1 VEVGSEAT
9 VDTQGIGQ
17 AMIEH
22 YAELRRQRLFHAHG
36 GDYVLRRDS
45 AAGRFHVYLRARGS
59 SPDVVEFRAR
69 SFTRFPHAERTR
81 LLEWVNRFN
90 DRIQWLPASVR
101 NSRYSADLA
110 VVGNSRFCVADA
122 GDFAAFVRFA
132 DLFLAVAAK
141 LFEGVDAEM
150 KLPTPAELELWFQRS
165 G

>member
-1 VEVGSEAT
+1 

-17 AMIEH
+17 VMIER
-22 YAELRRQRLFHAHG
+22 YGELRGQRLFHADG
-36 GDYVLRRDS
+36 GEYLLRRNS
-45 AAGRFHVYLRARGS
+45 AAGQFHVYLRARGS

-69 SFTRFPHAERTR
+69 SFARFPHAERTR

-90 DRIQWLPASVR
+90 DCIQWLPASVR
-101 NSRYSADLA
+101 SSRYSADLA
-110 VVGNSRFCVADA
+110 VVGNSRFCVADE
-122 GDFAAFVRFA
+122 GDFGAFVRFA

-150 KLPTPAELELWFQRS
+150 KLPSPDELELWFQRS